1 MGYDLPKIPTNPRC
15 SDHPTK
21 SGRAKIFR
29 PLLRQVI
36 WSLDFRASPYTHL
49 FTN

>member
-21 SGRAKIFR
+21 SGRAKILSF
-29 PLLRQVI
+29 I
-36 WSLDFRASPYTHL
+36 K
-49 FTN
+49 

>member
-21 SGRAKIFR
+21 SGRADLYGPEI
-29 PLLRQVI
+29 
-36 WSLDFRASPYTHL
+36 
-49 FTN
+49 TNFDLV